1 MNRTRASI
9 AALAGAFLVMAAAA
23 PALAQ
28 GAAKAVLT
36 ATTTDGVLNGPIT
49 TYAGGPTPPVAVVGE
64 DGQFTL
70 TGSLDNLSNQPVTD
84 ENALLTLTITDQK
97 TNRSVISESE
107 YTANGIALFQHLSLS
122 TTDTYTATLSGAALQ
137 AASLTIQPYSSNP
150 NQVSLTAQTS
160 ATTTT
165 TAQSI
170 VVGLKDVNGNPAL
183 PPPGSGVQVTLSVSP
198 TNQGTV
204 SPSTVTLTQSTPQAT
219 VTFTPASSTTQPTTL
234 MATAMGYGNG
244 TLTVNAVS
252 TSTATSLVLS
262 APSTVVSGSNLS
274 LSVEV
279 VNAQGTEVPLTV
291 SQNSPN
297 PISVLAD
304 VSGQTLAATPVAQGG
319 DWILNGM
326 ELFSI
331 QVPSSVTAGNVV
343 MFVTANIN
351 GTVLPSAEASTTV
364 MSTPST
370 STSTS
375 GTSSTS
381 GNNNGQGSNTSGNTS
396 STGGVDVIQLVI
408 GQARAIVNGSTVALQ
423 APAAIIHNRT
433 EVPLRFL
440 AQAFGFKVNY
450 IALNRLVV
458 VTQGQETLTVAIGAT
473 SALERN
479 GTTVK
484 SLTLDSPPVIRNNFT
499 LVPIRF
505 IAQAFGAQVSW
516 VAATRTVNITYL
528 PV

>member
-36 ATTTDGVLNGPIT
+36 ATTTDGVFNGPIT
-49 TYAGGPTPPVAVVGE
+49 TFAGGSTPPTAVVGE

-70 TGSLDNLSNQPVTD
+70 TGSLDNLSNQPVTN

-97 TNRSVISESE
+97 SNRSVLSESE
-107 YTANGIALFQHLSLS
+107 YTVNGVALFQHLSLS

-150 NQVSLTAQTS
+150 NQVSLTSASQSSAQN
-160 ATTTT
+160 A
-165 TAQSI
+165 ARSI
-170 VVGLKDVNGNPAL
+170 VVGLADVSGSPAL
-183 PPPGSGVQVTLSVSP
+183 PPAGYGVAVTLSISP
-198 TNQGTV
+198 SNQGTV
-204 SPSTVTLTQSTPQAT
+204 SPTTVTLTQATPQAT
-219 VTFTPASSTTQPTTL
+219 VTFTPAASTSQATTL
-234 MATAMGYGNG
+234 TATAQGYGNG
-244 TLTVNAVS
+244 TLSINTVNA
-252 TSTATSLVLS
+252 STATSLVLS
-262 APSTVVSGSNLS
+262 APATVVSGSNLS

-279 VNAQGTEVPLTV
+279 VNAQGTQVPLTI
-291 SQNSPN
+291 SQNSPD

-304 VSGQTLAATPVAQGG
+304 ASGQTLAATAVAQGG
-319 DWILNGM
+319 DWVLNGT

-331 QVPSSVTAGNVV
+331 QVPSSITAGNVV

-351 GTVLPSAEASTTV
+351 GAVLPSAEASATV
-364 MSTPST
+364 MST

-375 GTSSTS
+375 TGSSS
-381 GNNNGQGSNTSGNTS
+381 GSSTSGNTS
-396 STGGVDVIQLVI
+396 SASSNGTVDVIQLVI
-408 GQARAIVNGSTVALQ
+408 GQSRAVVNGSTVALQ

-450 IALNRLVV
+450 IAQNRLIV
-458 VTQGQETLTVAIGAT
+458 VTQGQKTLTVAIGAS

-505 IAQAFGAQVSW
+505 IAQAFGAQVNW
-516 VAATRTVNITYL
+516 VGATRTVNITYL
-528 PV
+528 PI